1 MASDEETGV
10 YNPGTIFA
18 TADTLVSHQPGWVL
32 ALAGGSVRDT
42 LEVIRAR
49 PEADAF
55 IRLDRCGV
63 VMLDVQ
69 ADRRNTSLQQSSD
82 DGRGHYLR
90 IAASAMTGMREYIA
104 DTGHAFLA

>member
-1 MASDEETGV
+1 
-10 YNPGTIFA
+10 
-18 TADTLVSHQPGWVL
+18 
-32 ALAGGSVRDT
+32 
-42 LEVIRAR
+42 
-49 PEADAF
+49 
-55 IRLDRCGV
+55 
-63 VMLDVQ
+63 MLDVQ